1 MGIELRKIVNETKF
15 HNPLQGFALTSTPSE
30 IRFDPLTGQRV
41 RILPL
46 RNRKLPRHDWTP
58 FVEES
63 RQKFCPFCPEN
74 LEKATP
80 RFPENMVPGGRLK
93 YGQAVVVPNLAPYEI
108 YAGVTVMGP
117 EHYLSMTALTPGI
130 IVDSFRAALDFLK
143 LVEAYDSQ
151 RARYGSVNWNYMP
164 YSGGS
169 IIHPHL
175 QVLCGP
181 QPCRY
186 DAEMI
191 DHGRAYLEKNGRNF
205 WADLLEYEQEKEE
218 RYLGQVGNTY
228 WLATFAPRA
237 LCDVTAILPH
247 KTNIADI
254 ENQDLQD
261 LAEGLLK
268 VIRYYDNINIASF
281 NAALYTARQE
291 DQGFWITARIV
302 GRYTIYPLVGSD
314 FSHLQVL
321 HDEPWTLHLPEEM
334 ALELK
339 KYFQLG

>member
-1 MGIELRKIVNETKF
+1 MAIELRKIINETQFKNPF
-15 HNPLQGFALTSTPSE
+15 HNFALTSISSE
-30 IRFDPLTGQRV
+30 IRYDPLTGQRV

-80 RFPENMVPGGRLK
+80 RFPENMIPEGRLK
-93 YGQAVVVPNLAPYEI
+93 YGQAVVVPNLTPYEI

-117 EHYLSMTALTPGI
+117 DHYLSMTALTADI
-130 IVDSFRAALDFLK
+130 IVESLRAALDFLK
-143 LVEAYDSQ
+143 LVEAYDPE
-151 RARYGSVNWNYMP
+151 RGRYGSVNWNYMP

-191 DHGRAYLEKNGRNF
+191 AHGKAYMEKNI
-205 WADLLEYEQEKEE
+205 LVLKSSSPEKP
-218 RYLGQVGNTY
+218 RLPA
-228 WLATFAPRA
+228 LAA
-237 LCDVTAILPH
+237 
-247 KTNIADI
+247 
-254 ENQDLQD
+254 
-261 LAEGLLK
+261 
-268 VIRYYDNINIASF
+268 
-281 NAALYTARQE
+281 
-291 DQGFWITARIV
+291 
-302 GRYTIYPLVGSD
+302 
-314 FSHLQVL
+314 
-321 HDEPWTLHLPEEM
+321 
-334 ALELK
+334 
-339 KYFQLG
+339 